1 MVSTRPGEW
10 GFLCF
15 LSWEYAQI
23 IINHPNEAIFVLKQ
37 PRLTWVPHRKP
48 PHLSAPGVEQ
58 RQFNSAS
65 LVPPACHTGCHTVQF
80 NPELRLLEKWCATKK
95 VPRLCPSCLLLMHLQ
110 HPWWWHLFSRT
121 SPSWRVTRMA
131 PASSVT
137 SLRHA
142 GEHRTMGHRPFQ
154 PWRDAC
160 RDPCWGS
167 REIAG
172 AVVSCRRPW
181 KMPHPTSSRL
191 LPMSCKAKALKLCQ
205 HLHANFGPAEIC
217 GACAS
222 QFRWFLAW
230 GAHTTCNGGGGA
242 RLWLSGLAAPHRTLP
257 PGKPQLA
264 SLLESVLSAVPQIE
278 KLLKDPFGSNLPDF
292 TGLVPMEG
300 AGAQPYPKL
309 SLAHLW
315 QSAYVLNHC
324 HCYLIVIAYAK
335 VVCPYRIGQ
344 ICWLT

>member
-37 PRLTWVPHRKP
+37 PWLTWVPHRKP

-95 VPRLCPSCLLLMHLQ
+95 VPRLCRSCLLLMHLQ

-191 LPMSCKAKALKLCQ
+191 LPMSCKAKPWNSANIFMPISSCRNMWSLCQ
-205 HLHANFGPAEIC
+205 PVPLVSCLRSSHHMQWRWRCTSMAVGSCSASSNTAPGNHSWLPCWNQCWVRFRKLRNFSKIRLEATCLTSPAWSQWKGQGPNHTP
-217 GACAS
+217 S
-222 QFRWFLAW
+222 WAW
-230 GAHTTCNGGGGA
+230 HIYD
-242 RLWLSGLAAPHRTLP
+242 R
-257 PGKPQLA
+257 
-264 SLLESVLSAVPQIE
+264 VLMYSIIATATY
-278 KLLKDPFGSNLPDF
+278 S
-292 TGLVPMEG
+292 
-300 AGAQPYPKL
+300 
-309 SLAHLW
+309 
-315 QSAYVLNHC
+315 HC
-324 HCYLIVIAYAK
+324 LC
-335 VVCPYRIGQ
+335 
-344 ICWLT
+344 